1 MIDHVDLVV
10 SDLDRSLAFY
20 RGLLGPLGWTRLAEI
35 EGEQG
40 ERVFY
45 VGREGMRGAIGL
57 REATSPGEFD
67 RYRLGLHHLCLGAE
81 SRAQVDERHDW
92 ARANGAEIE
101 SEPQE
106 WPYSEGYYAVF
117 LRDPDGIKLEIVS
130 H

>member
-20 RGLLGPLGWTRLAEI
+20 RGLLEPLGWTRETPI

-40 ERVFY
+40 ERVVY
-45 VGREGMRGAIGL
+45 LGLEGTKQAIGL
-57 REATSPGEFD
+57 RAARTDGAFD
-67 RYRLGLHHLCLGAE
+67 RYRAGLHHLCLEVGTRE
-81 SRAQVDERHDW
+81 TVDERCAW
-92 ARANGAEIE
+92 ARYNGAEIE

-106 WPYSEGYYAVF
+106 WPYSPTYYAGF
-117 LRDPDGIKLEIVS
+117 LRDPDGIKLELVS